1 MMRAVRVLWWR
12 DVVRFLRQRSRLTGA
27 LLQPVILWVVIS
39 AGLRSTFTFPG
50 MNELDYLEYF
60 FPGVLVMIAL
70 FTAIFSTISLIE
82 DRHAGFMQAA
92 LVGPGTRTAVALGKI
107 LGGATLAF
115 VQCLLFLIVLP
126 IAGFSLA
133 GVDWVALV
141 AMLALCSVAMTAAGV
156 ALAWWVDSSAG
167 YHALMSILLMPA
179 WFASGAMFPVP
190 PDGLMAILLRV
201 NPMSYMVDG
210 VRRALYGGNVP
221 EALNV
226 FLTTGSRE
234 WLVVAV
240 FTVGIV
246 GVSVARC
253 RRRDA

>member
-107 LGGATLAF
+107 LGGATLA
-115 VQCLLFLIVLP
+115 C
-126 IAGFSLA
+126 
-133 GVDWVALV
+133 
-141 AMLALCSVAMTAAGV
+141 
-156 ALAWWVDSSAG
+156 
-167 YHALMSILLMPA
+167 
-179 WFASGAMFPVP
+179 
-190 PDGLMAILLRV
+190 
-201 NPMSYMVDG
+201 
-210 VRRALYGGNVP
+210 
-221 EALNV
+221 
-226 FLTTGSRE
+226 
-234 WLVVAV
+234 
-240 FTVGIV
+240 
-246 GVSVARC
+246 
-253 RRRDA
+253 